1 MSMNGERALQLERA
15 RREALRL
22 EQVRSECRALLAVC
36 TGTISGVRDV
46 AVQQYAA
53 AELREQVGALRKV
66 ESRVQEAPDAALEQ
80 LQTLQQ
86 RLTSTLAAAQAR
98 SRAWSE
104 AQVQAQARL
113 EALAGRI
120 EAVTT
125 SQKQQTGPGLE
136 EARRLAQDA
145 RTHAGRGAEA
155 EAQRCL
161 EQAEQA
167 LDSARAAVL
176 EEKVRK
182 EVVRGLLA
190 TLRDMG
196 FVIVG
201 PSLSADIVILEGR
214 LPSGRRARFEVKTD
228 GQLSFDLDGYEGRT
242 CAQDMEKVETAMR
255 DRFGVTMGPPQVVW
269 KNPDRLSQGALELPG
284 GNRTRGGR

>member
-1 MSMNGERALQLERA
+1 MSMKGERELQLERA

-22 EQVRSECRALLAVC
+22 EQVRGESRALLAVC
-36 TGTISGVRDV
+36 NETIAGVRDA

-53 AELREQVGALRKV
+53 AELRELVSALNEAGA
-66 ESRVQEAPDAALEQ
+66 RVQEAPDAALERIQ
-80 LQTLQQ
+80 GLQQ
-86 RLTSTLAAAQAR
+86 RLTSALAAAQAR

-120 EAVTT
+120 EAVTAA
-125 SQKQQTGPGLE
+125 QKHQTGPELE
-136 EARRLAQDA
+136 EARRRVQDA

-155 EAQRCL
+155 EARQCL

-167 LDSARAAVL
+167 LDSARAASL

-182 EVVRGLLA
+182 EVVRGLLT
-190 TLRDMG
+190 TLKEMG

-201 PSLSADIVILEGR
+201 PTLSADIVILEGR
-214 LPSGRRARFEVKTD
+214 LPSGRRARFEVKVD
-228 GQLSFDLDGYEGRT
+228 GQMSFDLDGYEGRT
-242 CAQDMEKVETAMR
+242 CAQEMEKVETAMH
-255 DRFGVTMGPPQVVW
+255 DRFGVTLGPPQVVW

-284 GNRTRGGR
+284 GNRSRGGQ